1 MEPAKNVSFRQKIR
15 KIGRV
20 RNPVQVNETMKKMTF
35 RPLPCLL
42 LLAFSGVASA
52 SAFQLWEQNASGIAT
67 SFAGSAAVA
76 DNAGTIFFNPAG
88 MTQLPGIQLSVG
100 VAGVGPSFKFSNEG
114 SSGLLGTGGDGGNA
128 GSWAAVPNAYFS
140 WQVAPDWFIG
150 LGISSPFGLK
160 TEYDANNWIGSYQGI
175 KSKITTVNYNPSL
188 AWKVNDKVSL
198 GLGFSYQTLDAEL
211 TSALPGVP
219 RSSQL
224 KGDDASWGWNAG
236 ALFTLSPAMRV
247 GISYR
252 SAVDYTLEGNSN
264 TALTSTPV
272 KTDVKLPDTFIL
284 SVWQQVSD
292 RWEAMGD
299 LSYTNWGTLKTLNV
313 INSNTGVQI
322 GSENFGYRDSWRFAW
337 GAAYK
342 ATEAW
347 KLKFGIAY
355 DRTPTT
361 DNDRTVRVPDNDR
374 IWFSL
379 GAQWNGGAYGKIDA
393 GYAYLYVKDA
403 DINQTKTFPGATS
416 NLRGSYSDSGHLLGI
431 QYSNGF

>member
-1 MEPAKNVSFRQKIR
+1 
-15 KIGRV
+15 
-20 RNPVQVNETMKKMTF
+20 MKKMTF
-35 RPLPCLL
+35 RPLPGIL

-114 SSGLLGTGGDGGNA
+114 SSGLLGTGGDGGDA

-211 TSALPGVP
+211 TSAVPGVL

-313 INSNTGVQI
+313 INSNTGAQI
-322 GSENFGYRDSWRFAW
+322 GSEIFGYRDSWRFAW